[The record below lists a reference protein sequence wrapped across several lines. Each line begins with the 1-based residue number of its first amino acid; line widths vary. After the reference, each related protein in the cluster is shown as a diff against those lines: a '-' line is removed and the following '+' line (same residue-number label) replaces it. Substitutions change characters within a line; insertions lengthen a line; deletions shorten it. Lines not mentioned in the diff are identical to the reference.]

1 MNVEAIA
8 RDSKHVGLLKDGNWQ
23 KADFYDL
30 DADSNSV
37 GRSLVITLGKACA
50 ATSEKALIYLI
61 QKQTWALG
69 IWQANWENATPTTK
83 EFLQF
88 FMAEKGFTNVEGHLI
103 SIEILRERFNNTVQ
117 DLRKAPGF
125 ELSKNGKLMPFQDIF
140 SQENIIKVFC
150 FDDEWNEQNFFIETE
165 REWVLY
171 HWGLGL

>member
-8 RDSKHVGLLKDGNWQ
+8 RDSKHDGLLKDGNWQ
-23 KADFYDL
+23 KTDFYDL
-30 DADSNSV
+30 DADRTSV
-37 GRSLVITLGKACA
+37 GRTLVITLEKAYA
-50 ATSEKALIYLI
+50 ANPEIALIYLI
-61 QKQTWALG
+61 QKQTNALG
-69 IWQANWENATPTTK
+69 IWQANWENTTPTTK
-83 EFLQF
+83 ELLQF
-88 FMAEKGFTNVEGHLI
+88 FIAEKGFSNVEGQLI
-103 SIEILRERFNNTVQ
+103 SIERFRERYNDTVQ

-125 ELSKNGKLMPFQDIF
+125 ELSKNEKLMPYQDIF